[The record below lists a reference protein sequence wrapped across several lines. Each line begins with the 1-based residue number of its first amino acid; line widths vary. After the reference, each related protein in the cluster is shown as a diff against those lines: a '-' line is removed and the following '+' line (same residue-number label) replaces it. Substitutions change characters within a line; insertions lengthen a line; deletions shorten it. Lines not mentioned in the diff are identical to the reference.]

1 MLSLQIALNIAIL
14 LCSLVAG
21 LVFTFAVVVMPG
33 LGTLNDREF
42 LRAFQVIDRII
53 QNNHPVFLVVWVGS
67 AVAVLASAFLGI
79 PQLEGV
85 DRLLLIGAVAVYL
98 LGVQLPTATINV
110 PLNNQLQT
118 LQLDAMDASSLA
130 AAREAFEAR
139 WNQWNVIRTVLATV
153 TSILL
158 LLLISRL

>member
-33 LGTLNDREF
+33 LATLNDREF